1 MMARLAVTAFVVA
14 LAASFATSA
23 GADVVERVVAT
34 VNNEAIFLSDLRT
47 RAVPFLP
54 QVAEASTETERMS
67 RLKELYEEL
76 LTHLVDEQLIRQ
88 LANDSGI
95 RVTDA
100 DLDSAIENLRLQ
112 NNMTEEQF
120 QEALEGQ
127 GFTKAQYRRD
137 LKRQLLRLK
146 VMNER
151 VRSRVNVTEEE
162 VRARYEQRAR
172 EQGSELRFQVSHV
185 VLPVTEGASAIQ
197 VAAKRQEAVTLRASL
212 TPENFNARAAKLG
225 GGDLGWLSQGD
236 LPEELE
242 RELMRLNAGEISAP
256 VRGSSGF
263 HIFFLQDRQVGAG
276 FPSYDEMKQELYR
289 EMLDSA
295 MTRQEKIFLDEM
307 RRKAVVNQ
315 ML

>member
-1 MMARLAVTAFVVA
+1 
-14 LAASFATSA
+14 
-23 GADVVERVVAT
+23 
-34 VNNEAIFLSDLRT
+34 
-47 RAVPFLP
+47 
-54 QVAEASTETERMS
+54 
-67 RLKELYEEL
+67 
-76 LTHLVDEQLIRQ
+76 
-88 LANDSGI
+88 
-95 RVTDA
+95 
-100 DLDSAIENLRLQ
+100 
-112 NNMTEEQF
+112 MTEEEFEQ
-120 QEALEGQ
+120 ALESQ
-127 GFTKAQYRRD
+127 GLSQTQYRRD
-137 LKRQLLRLK
+137 LKRQLIRLK

-185 VLPVTEGASAIQ
+185 VIPVAEGASAIQ
-197 VAAKRQEAVTLRASL
+197 VAAKRQEAETLRASL
-212 TPENFNARAAKLG
+212 TPDNFNARAPALG

-242 RELMRLNAGEISAP
+242 RALLPLNAGDISSP

-276 FPSYDEMKQELYR
+276 FPSYDEMRQELYR
-289 EMLDSA
+289 EMMDAA

-307 RRKAVVNQ
+307 RRKAVINR

>member
-1 MMARLAVTAFVVA
+1 MTRLFVTTFVLSLMVN
-14 LAASFATSA
+14 SA
-23 GADVVERVVAT
+23 HADVVERVVAT
-34 VNNEAIFLSDLRT
+34 VNNEAIFLSDLRK

-76 LTHLVDEQLIRQ
+76 LNFLVDEQLIRQ
-88 LANDSGI
+88 LATSSGI

-100 DLDSAIENLRLQ
+100 DVDNAVENLRLQ
-112 NNMTEEQF
+112 NNMTEEEFEQ
-120 QEALEGQ
+120 ALESQ
-127 GFTKAQYRRD
+127 GLSQTQYRRD
-137 LKRQLLRLK
+137 LKRQLIRLK

-172 EQGSELRFQVSHV
+172 AQGSELRFQVSHV
-185 VLPVTEGASAIQ
+185 VIPVAEGASAIQ
-197 VAAKRQEAVTLRASL
+197 VAAKRQEAETLRASL
-212 TPENFNARAAKLG
+212 TPDNFNARAPALG

-242 RELMRLNAGEISAP
+242 RALLPLNAGDISSP

-276 FPSYDEMKQELYR
+276 FPSYDEMRQELYR
-289 EMLDSA
+289 EMMDAA

-307 RRKAVVNQ
+307 RRKAVINR

>member
-1 MMARLAVTAFVVA
+1 MMTRLVVAAFVFM
-14 LAASFATSA
+14 LTTNSAS
-23 GADVVERVVAT
+23 ADVVERVVAT
-34 VNNEAIFLSDLRT
+34 VNNEAIFLSDLRK

-54 QVAEASTETERMS
+54 KVAEASTETERMS

-76 LTHLVDEQLIRQ
+76 LNFLVDEQLIRQ
-88 LANDSGI
+88 LASSSGI

-100 DLDSAIENLRLQ
+100 DVDNAIENLRLQ
-112 NNMTEEQF
+112 NNMTEEEFEQ
-120 QEALEGQ
+120 ALDGQ
-127 GFTKAQYRRD
+127 GFTEGQYRKN
-137 LKRQLLRLK
+137 LKRQLIRLK

-172 EQGSELRFQVSHV
+172 EGGSELRFQVSHV
-185 VLPVTEGASAIQ
+185 VVPVGEGASAIQ
-197 VAAKRQEAVTLRASL
+197 VAAKRQEAETLRASL
-212 TPENFNARAAKLG
+212 TPENFKARASQLG

-242 RELMRLNAGEISAP
+242 RALLPLNAGEISDP
-256 VRGSSGF
+256 VRGGSGF

-276 FPSYDEMKQELYR
+276 FPSYEEMKQELYR
-289 EMLDSA
+289 EMLDAA
-295 MTRQEKIFLDEM
+295 MIRQEKIFLDEM
-307 RRKAVVNQ
+307 RRKAVINR